1 MPTLFEAAQDLLFP
15 PLCLGCRQPLAT
27 SRPPLLCAT
36 CSGRLDLIRSP
47 LCLCCGTPFITGA
60 DHLCG
65 DCLGGH
71 FSFDLSRSLLLY
83 RPPAS
88 DLIRSLKF
96 GGNLSCLA
104 TWQALIMREGLLE
117 AFAEPDLVVPVPLHT
132 QRLRQRGFNQALVIA
147 KGCLSGWRK
156 KIAEELLVR
165 HCPTQPQSELSGKE
179 RRANLKNVFSLT
191 DAGRVAGAKILLVDD
206 VYTTGSTVDECSK
219 TLRRAGAQRIE
230 VFTLARSLGR

>member
-1 MPTLFEAAQDLLFP
+1 MPSLFEAAQDLLFP
-15 PLCLGCRQPLAT
+15 SLCLGCQQPLAT
-27 SRPPLLCAT
+27 SRPPLLCNA
-36 CSGRLDLIRSP
+36 CNGRLDFIRSP
-47 LCLCCGTPFITGA
+47 RCLCCGTPFGTGA

-65 DCLGGH
+65 DCLVGH
-71 FSFDLSRSLLLY
+71 FAFDLSRSLLLY

-96 GGNLSCLA
+96 SGNLSCLA
-104 TWQALIMREGLLE
+104 TWQALITREGLLE
-117 AFAEPDLVVPVPLHT
+117 DFTEPDIVVPVPLHT

-147 KGCLSGWRK
+147 KGCLPGWRK
-156 KIAEELLVR
+156 KIAAELLVR
-165 HCPTQPQSELSGKE
+165 HRPTEPQSELSGKE

-191 DAGRVAGAKILLVDD
+191 DAGRVAGAKVLLVDD

-219 TLRRAGAQRIE
+219 ALRKAGAQRIE